1 MLVYIEFISRR
12 PGIGLHEF
20 HAVAG
25 GGQTGWAGE
34 YDDDVA
40 VLNVG
45 RSWRIGPEPEYMCA
59 WYSRDAGME
68 RIDEWERVF
77 RSGVAD
83 NFEEPFRLAAR
94 IDAAGCYEPLREP
107 VVGSKGRYYAEWF
120 DVAEGA
126 DHDAVRDSFD
136 ERRGRHPDM
145 ELNLLVDRIGHL
157 GPEPRRSSKESA
169 RRRDRPPRRRRT
181 TPRSIGPWTRR
192 RARATARSI
201 LRRRYERPAGRV
213 PRSCRR
219 RPNGTPAP
227 TRRCAP
233 CPHRGCTT
241 RTCTRARDPC
251 AMTVPRSAPPRHR
264 RTRPPSR
271 SGPRPR
277 LRGTRAVRCR
287 GAG

>member
-1 MLVYIEFISRR
+1 MLVYIEYISRR
-12 PGIGLHEF
+12 PGVGLHEF

-45 RSWRIGPEPEYMCA
+45 RSWRIGPEPEYLCA

-77 RSGVAD
+77 RSGDAD

-94 IDAAGCYEPLREP
+94 IDAAGCYEPLLEP
-107 VVGSKGRYYAEWF
+107 IVGSKGRYYAEWF
-120 DVAEGA
+120 DVAEDA

-157 GPEPRRSSKESA
+157 GPDPRGLAVWGVDAWGAIEG
-169 RRRDRPPRRRRT
+169 
-181 TPRSIGPWTRR
+181 I
-192 RARATARSI
+192 
-201 LRRRYERPAGRV
+201 
-213 PRSCRR
+213 
-219 RPNGTPAP
+219 
-227 TRRCAP
+227 
-233 CPHRGCTT
+233 
-241 RTCTRARDPC
+241 ARDLDDATEPI
-251 AMTVPRSAPPRHR
+251 
-264 RTRPPSR
+264 
-271 SGPRPR
+271 R
-277 LRGTRAVRCR
+277 LVTASFYADFGTEQL
-287 GAG
+287 